1 MGCWEPS
8 SEGRRRPP
16 AVWARAKCQ
25 ASGGTASGVAV
36 LGKMRVPL
44 VFRDGASLKKKNTR
58 ATIAVKPGPSQRAA
72 SSNEQDPLL
81 PLAGRGSTEPLPP
94 ARREQHEAVHCWTTA
109 VVRKAASASLP
120 AGLSLVA

>member
-1 MGCWEPS
+1 MGCWEPY
-8 SEGRRRPP
+8 SERRRRPP
-16 AVWARAKCQ
+16 TVWARAKCQ
-25 ASGGTASGVAV
+25 ASWGTASGVAV
-36 LGKMRVPL
+36 LGKMRAPL

-81 PLAGRGSTEPLPP
+81 PLARRGSTEPLPP